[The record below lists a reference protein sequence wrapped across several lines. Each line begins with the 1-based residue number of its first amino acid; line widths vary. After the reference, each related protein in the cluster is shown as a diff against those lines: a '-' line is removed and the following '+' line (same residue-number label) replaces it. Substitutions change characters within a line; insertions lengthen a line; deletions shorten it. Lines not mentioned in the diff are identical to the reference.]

1 MAWRAVAGEG
11 KAAGAASVQEEAV
24 VLYMDE
30 RTAAAATVTSLQEE
44 TVVTVSLQERT
55 EAACLQKATMDAGAG
70 GGGREYRSRQRW
82 SWMQEPAAVVMM
94 WVAGL
99 GSRGDIR
106 TAAMR
111 GGP

>member
-1 MAWRAVAGEG
+1 M
-11 KAAGAASVQEEAV
+11 QEEAV
-24 VLYMDE
+24 ATYEE
-30 RTAAAATVTSLQEE
+30 RTAVAAMVTSLQEE

-55 EAACLQKATMDAGAG
+55 EAACLQKATMDARPG
-70 GGGREYRSRQRW
+70 GGGRVYRSRQRW